1 MILHRLM
8 LIADLQ
14 GAQGRPLSDVI
25 VRAAQGVGGQL
36 IVQFRERDLRDA
48 ALIALIRA
56 VQRRVPP
63 QTVLTV
69 NNRVEIADV
78 LGIGLHLPAAAEPP
92 VERPV
97 LLGRSVHDAE
107 EAQTALADTVDYAV
121 VGTIFKTASHP
132 NRAGMGLEHL
142 TMLRG
147 QLGSAPCYA
156 IGGLTSAH
164 AQSALQAGA
173 WGIAVRSAILG
184 AEDPSEAAYQL
195 HSSLLA

>member
-14 GAQGRPLSDVI
+14 GVQGRPLSDVI

-69 NNRVEIADV
+69 NNRVEIADA
-78 LGIGLHLPAAAEPP
+78 LGIGLHLPAAAESP

-142 TMLRG
+142 TMLSG

>member
-69 NNRVEIADV
+69 NNRVEIADA
-78 LGIGLHLPAAAEPP
+78 LGIGLHLPAAAESP

-132 NRAGMGLEHL
+132 NRAGAGLEHL
-142 TMLRG
+142 TMLSG
-147 QLGSAPCYA
+147 QLGVVPCYA